1 MVRFCLHQRSFTV
14 KRLLPLAEKQN
25 STTNQRCWT
34 PSSHDILQSHTGQE
48 TWTAYLRTSHS
59 LFGSATLGQFLERSS
74 PESAELLVVGLGPLV
89 SLIRG
94 LVVDVSRGS
103 GIVIWVFFHHL
114 QLGFN
119 GTNLRI
125 NTLNSR
131 GKKKGNLLIQFK
143 WVTLVTRPFG
153 KGVDENKNKSRR
165 KKWRTNSKQGKR
177 EIGKMKGSWEVL
189 SGNVPNL
196 NVVGI
201 SSASLDEGSKL
212 AGRFLSPL
220 KGSNFWKTTNTH
232 QDGYKTVCETL
243 RQHALTGWLNLPGL

>member
-25 STTNQRCWT
+25 STTNQRCWS

-48 TWTAYLRTSHS
+48 TRTAYLRTSHS
-59 LFGSATLGQFLERSS
+59 PFGSATLGQFLERSS

-103 GIVIWVFFHHL
+103 GVVIWVFFHHL

-125 NTLNSR
+125 NTLKQQRKEKRKPSYPVQMSHFSHKAIWKGSR
-131 GKKKGNLLIQFK
+131 WEQKQKQEGN
-143 WVTLVTRPFG
+143 
-153 KGVDENKNKSRR
+153 
-165 KKWRTNSKQGKR
+165 WRTNLKQGKR

-196 NVVGI
+196 SVVGI

-232 QDGYKTVCETL
+232 QDGYKTVGETL
-243 RQHALTGWLNLPGL
+243 RQHALRVG